1 MAGHLTTVLGRFLP
15 LGFFAAMA
23 LALAGP
29 AASQAPSPAPAQTSP
44 QPPSVS
50 YPPSRSLADV
60 FAWLKKDTPINS
72 AQVVD
77 VSPSAITAIVS
88 SSPTGQPR
96 GFLATIASEA
106 VNPEIVSHDGIAS
119 WSIPAEVDCDR
130 RQVRLGAMTGFRS
143 RDLRSESRV
152 MRAADTAFVVP
163 TPTAPL
169 GAVVRALCDRD
180 FKRPVANAKGKGKG
194 GGQLPL
200 VVAEAKPPTVV
211 VPQKPQAAPA
221 PAPADP
227 PAVAP
232 TATADDAP
240 TAPKGAGPK
249 TVEMKKPAEPK
260 TIEMP
265 GPAEPAEPAPKPKP
279 KPRPKPPAGGG
290 AFSLQLG
297 ASPTMPDANLLI
309 AKFKKAYG
317 GSMGGLTLG
326 VATVQIDNKPVN
338 RVLLSGF
345 ASSLE
350 ASRFCDALQAS
361 RQPCFVR
368 R

>member
-1 MAGHLTTVLGRFLP
+1 MTGHSITVVARAMRLGI
-15 LGFFAAMA
+15 FAAVA
-23 LALAGP
+23 LAIAGP
-29 AASQAPSPAPAQTSP
+29 APGQTP
-44 QPPSVS
+44 GQGPPVS

-60 FAWLKKDTPINS
+60 FAWLRKDTPIAP

-77 VSPSAITAIVS
+77 VSPSAVTAIVS
-88 SSPTGQPR
+88 SAPTGKPR

-106 VNPEIVSHDGIAS
+106 VNPEIVTHDGIAS

-130 RQVRLGAMTGFRS
+130 RQVRLGAMTGFRN

-152 MRAADTAFVVP
+152 LRPADTAFVTP

-180 FKRPVANAKGKGKG
+180 FKRPIANPRAKKSGPP
-194 GGQLPL
+194 PL
-200 VVAEAKPPTVV
+200 VVAQGKP
-211 VPQKPQAAPA
+211 
-221 PAPADP
+221 P
-227 PAVAP
+227 PAVISARENPQGANPTSPASAP
-232 TATADDAP
+232 TAEAVAAP
-240 TAPKGAGPK
+240 TGAGPK

-265 GPAEPAEPAPKPKP
+265 ASSEPANVAPKPKP

-297 ASPTMPDANLLI
+297 ASPTLTDANLLI
-309 AKFKKAYG
+309 GKFKKTYAS
-317 GSMGGLTLG
+317 SMGGLTLG
-326 VATVQIDNKPVN
+326 VTTVQIDNKPVS

-345 ASSLE
+345 ASSAE
-350 ASRFCDALQAS
+350 ANRFCDALQAN

>member
-1 MAGHLTTVLGRFLP
+1 MTGPSTTVVARAKR
-15 LGFFAAMA
+15 LGFFAAIA
-23 LALAGP
+23 VATAGP
-29 AASQAPSPAPAQTSP
+29 ASAQTAALG
-44 QPPSVS
+44 PSVS

-60 FAWLKKDTPINS
+60 FAWLRKDTPIAP

-77 VSPSAITAIVS
+77 VSPSAVTAIVS
-88 SSPTGQPR
+88 SAPTGQPR

-106 VNPEIVSHDGIAS
+106 VNPEIVTHDGIAS

-152 MRAADTAFVVP
+152 LRPADTAFVAP

-180 FKRPVANAKGKGKG
+180 FKRPIANARARKSGPP
-194 GGQLPL
+194 PL
-200 VVAEAKPPTVV
+200 VVAKGKPPPVV
-211 VPQKPQAAPA
+211 ISARPEPPPVSDPQVASPASPA
-221 PAPADP
+221 PAPA
-227 PAVAP
+227 AGAA
-232 TATADDAP
+232 AT
-240 TAPKGAGPK
+240 PKDAGPK

-265 GPAEPAEPAPKPKP
+265 ASSESANVAPKPKP

-297 ASPTMPDANLLI
+297 ASPTLADANLLI
-309 AKFKKAYG
+309 AKFKKTYAN
-317 GSMGGLTLG
+317 SMGGLTLG
-326 VATVQIDNKPVN
+326 VTTVQIDNKPVS

-345 ASSLE
+345 ASSAE
-350 ASRFCDALQAS
+350 ANRFCDALQAN